1 MIFFTNI
8 NFFYATNFT
17 FAIRF
22 MKKPIYLLFFTI
34 FISFTQC
41 NNDTN
46 YIDINTINWELTKA
60 TRVDQIIYNSKSGKE
75 LHQKL
80 LNYPELYENF
90 YSRMLK
96 IGHKNELFDT
106 SKINLVTN
114 NLNKFT
120 EDSIMQIVFKSID
133 STFRDISY
141 YENEISK
148 GFARYNALFEKNL
161 KINIGTFYSN
171 FNATVLESDQTIWI
185 GLDMYLGK
193 NNPIIKLL
201 PPTTLPQYYR
211 DKMEK
216 KYIVSDVFFG
226 YLMTSVYRPLGDE
239 FLARMLAYGKVA
251 YLIDLII
258 PDEEEENKF
267 RYSKNE
273 LEWCKKNETYI
284 WQHIIDKKLLYEKD
298 PAKINVFFSDG
309 PYTKNFGKESPSGIG
324 IWLGYQMIL
333 DHAKKTNK
341 SALEIITENNIQT
354 LLNTYEPY

>member
-1 MIFFTNI
+1 MKNPIYIISFILFLSFVQCSNDPNII
-8 NFFYATNFT
+8 NFDKDNFKS
-17 FAIRF
+17 I
-22 MKKPIYLLFFTI
+22 
-34 FISFTQC
+34 
-41 NNDTN
+41 
-46 YIDINTINWELTKA
+46 KA
-60 TRVDQIIYNSKSGKE
+60 TRIDQIIYKSKTGKE

-80 LNYPELYENF
+80 TNYPVLYSNF

-96 IGHKNELFDT
+96 IGHKDELIDS
-106 SKINLVTN
+106 SKTNIVAN
-114 NLNKFT
+114 NLTMFI
-120 EDSIMQIVFKSID
+120 EDSIMKIIFKSID
-133 STFRDISY
+133 STFKDISY

-148 GFARYNALFEKNL
+148 GFARYNTLFEKDT

-193 NNPIIKLL
+193 NNPIIRLL

-226 YLMTSVYRPLGDE
+226 YLMSSIYKHLGDE

-251 YLIDLII
+251 YIIDLIL
-258 PDEEEENKF
+258 PNEEEENKF

-273 LEWCKKNETYI
+273 LEWCKKNERYI
-284 WQHIIDKKLLYEKD
+284 WQYIIDNKLLYEKD
-298 PAKINVFFSDG
+298 PSKINEFFSDG
-309 PYTKNFGKESPSGIG
+309 PYTKNFGKDSPSSIG
-324 IWLGYQMIL
+324 IWLGYQMIS

-341 SALEIITENNIQT
+341 STLEIISEDNIQT
-354 LLNTYEPY
+354 LLKTYEPD